1 MSNKN
6 IIIRTSDFILV
17 ILVVSL
23 FLAAKTG
30 YYLVPVFVGL
40 ALIIQII
47 KERNE
52 EL

>member
-1 MSNKN
+1 MKNKN

-17 ILVVSL
+17 VLVFSL
-23 FLAAKTG
+23 FLAVKTG

-47 KERNE
+47 KEYDE